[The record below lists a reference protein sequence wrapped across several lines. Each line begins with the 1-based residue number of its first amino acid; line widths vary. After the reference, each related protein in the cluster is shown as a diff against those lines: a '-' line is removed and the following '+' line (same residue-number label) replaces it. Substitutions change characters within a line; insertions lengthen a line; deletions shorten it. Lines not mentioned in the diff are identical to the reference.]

1 MLLWTLRYDFSM
13 LTVTLIH
20 TFKTMAKAAITSAHS
35 RSAIHPI
42 STLVNYKT
50 NVHKST
56 LAETNLGDSKLLNS
70 VQESSGRR
78 VILGDGTTPWLHS
91 LECAIWPSVDHFNH
105 LTTKGSCQRVKRSH
119 SKCQKQQEGHHTVW
133 LLKTWL
139 FISAEV
145 IQISACNKCNK
156 T

>member
-20 TFKTMAKAAITSAHS
+20 TFKTTVKAAITSAHY

-56 LAETNLGDSKLLNS
+56 LAETNLGDSKPLNS
-70 VQESSGRR
+70 VQESSGRG
-78 VILGDGTTPWLHS
+78 VVLGDGTTPRLHS
-91 LECAIWPSVDHFNH
+91 LECAVWPSVDRFNH
-105 LTTKGSCQRVKRSH
+105 PTTKGSCQRVKQSH
-119 SKCQKQQEGHHTVW
+119 SRCQKQQAGHHSLASKDMTFYFCW
-133 LLKTWL
+133 SHPDKW
-139 FISAEV
+139 I
-145 IQISACNKCNK
+145 
-156 T
+156 